1 MGGYSFWRGGVCP
14 VCRPGSSGAVLV
26 QCGVRFGGEGE
37 RDGLAGVGGGGGADS
52 GQDDQGVVDLGGR
65 PRAMSPLMPEFGR
78 GTFVRSRP
86 PRRRVSAAQRP
97 AEHRASGKPIF
108 DTEAIAQGQVPS
120 RQMLETGRVAAP
132 ADAAKWLEIKPGE
145 SVVIRK
151 RLQLLDGEPAVI
163 STSYY
168 PLWVAA
174 DTRLESPDALPE
186 GPDVLIES
194 LGYRFY
200 RGMEVFR
207 VRMPTPDETR
217 LLRLAPGVPIV
228 QMCDVDYDPSGRPLQ
243 AAEDLY
249 AGDRHEFAYEWTE
262 EDIPS

>member
-1 MGGYSFWRGGVCP
+1 MP
-14 VCRPGSSGAVLV
+14 ERPSLSRQIAADLREAILTGQLAPGALLPSERELIERYKTSKSTASKSIALLQAEGLV
-26 QCGVRFGGEGE
+26 
-37 RDGLAGVGGGGGADS
+37 S
-52 GQDDQGVVDLGGR
+52 T
-65 PRAMSPLMPEFGR
+65 EFGR

-86 PRRRVSAAQRP
+86 PLRRVSAAQRH
-97 AEHRASGKPIF
+97 AEHRSSGKPIF

-120 RQMLETGRVAAP
+120 RQMLELGRVAAP
-132 ADAAKWLEIKPGE
+132 ADAAKWLDIKPGE
-145 SVVIRK
+145 SVVVRK
-151 RLQLLDGEPAVI
+151 RLQLLDGQPAVI

-194 LGYRFY
+194 LGYRFC
-200 RGMEVFR
+200 RGIEVFR

-217 LLRLAPGVPIV
+217 LLRLAPGIPIV
-228 QMCDVDYDPSGRPLQ
+228 QMWDVDYDANGRALQ